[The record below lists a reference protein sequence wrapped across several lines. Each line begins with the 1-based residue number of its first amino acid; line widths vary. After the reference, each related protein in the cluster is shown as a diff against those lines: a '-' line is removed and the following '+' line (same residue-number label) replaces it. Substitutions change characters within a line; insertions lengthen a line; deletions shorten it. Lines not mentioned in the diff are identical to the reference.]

1 MFCKVRNVFFP
12 LRIETGKRTNRALA
26 MKSLKEDTFSVL
38 FNSLTF
44 NPIELW
50 IKLIWAMIYYNL
62 CIMKYDQ
69 IDKKK
74 ITEGNKS
81 VQREG
86 HFNRQMDSYH
96 SQNSV

>member
-1 MFCKVRNVFFP
+1 M
-12 LRIETGKRTNRALA
+12 L
-26 MKSLKEDTFSVL
+26 
-38 FNSLTF
+38 
-44 NPIELW
+44 
-50 IKLIWAMIYYNL
+50 KLI
-62 CIMKYDQ
+62 
-69 IDKKK
+69 KK

>member
-44 NPIELW
+44 NPVELW
-50 IKLIWAMIYYNL
+50 IKLI
-62 CIMKYDQ
+62 
-69 IDKKK
+69 
-74 ITEGNKS
+74 
-81 VQREG
+81 
-86 HFNRQMDSYH
+86 
-96 SQNSV
+96 